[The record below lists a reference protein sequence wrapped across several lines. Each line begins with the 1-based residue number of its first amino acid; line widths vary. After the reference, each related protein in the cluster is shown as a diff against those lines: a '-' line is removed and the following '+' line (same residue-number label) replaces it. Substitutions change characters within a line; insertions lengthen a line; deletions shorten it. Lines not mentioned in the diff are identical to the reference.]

1 MSRLDYGTKYCHESP
16 TMEETALQT
25 AIMEAINSQIPAK
38 EHVTGE
44 ITEAFMLLQRP
55 ENDARGSLDEVRRR
69 IRELTAEFD
78 RLFDEDGS
86 GETCSERFAQITEEL
101 GELKKQQETL
111 AAQLRNNQGVQAKIQ
126 NLTASAEQM
135 DHQVTEWDE
144 EAIRQLV
151 HTVEVISAD
160 KIRVVLTDGTV
171 VMQQIRS

>member
-1 MSRLDYGTKYCHESP
+1 MPANMPLSERLICGECGTLYRRCTWNIRGKKKVVWRCVSRLDYGTKYCHESP

-86 GETCSERFAQITEEL
+86 EETCSERFAQITEEL

-135 DHQVTEWDE
+135 DS
-144 EAIRQLV
+144 V
-151 HTVEVISAD
+151 H
-160 KIRVVLTDGTV
+160 
-171 VMQQIRS
+171 

>member
-1 MSRLDYGTKYCHESP
+1 M
-16 TMEETALQT
+16 QT

-86 GETCSERFAQITEEL
+86 EETCSERFAQITEEL

-135 DHQVTEWDE
+135 DS
-144 EAIRQLV
+144 V
-151 HTVEVISAD
+151 H
-160 KIRVVLTDGTV
+160 
-171 VMQQIRS
+171 